1 MMVSVTTELCEG
13 RVSGRREFEMSR
25 SRRLHPSEFRLRGD
39 TFVRAGRSPSE
50 LSQEFEPLAQATRN
64 GVRQADDEGSQ
75 QNGFATSEHV
85 EPSHLQWEDASLL
98 QEWDPPPR
106 SYTLRKGLTVPTRI
120 LTFLLWTSIGVT
132 LVSMLSDL
140 LQLRLLSNGWYTMP
154 QVGFNDFRQWLVGL
168 IRLVVG
174 LATSVTFLFWIHR
187 ANTNCH
193 GFDAA
198 GMRFSPGWSVGS
210 FFIPILNL
218 FKPYEA
224 MKEIWRV
231 STDPYDWRAVRDWG
245 PLRWWWGLWLLNSF
259 AFQFAMRRASTV
271 HDVMTLKMATTVWI
285 IVKFL
290 FIPLCLAALVVVS
303 SIHERQ
309 LNLTENGSYPAES
322 G

>member
-1 MMVSVTTELCEG
+1 
-13 RVSGRREFEMSR
+13 
-25 SRRLHPSEFRLRGD
+25 
-39 TFVRAGRSPSE
+39 
-50 LSQEFEPLAQATRN
+50 
-64 GVRQADDEGSQ
+64 
-75 QNGFATSEHV
+75 
-85 EPSHLQWEDASLL
+85 
-98 QEWDPPPR
+98 
-106 SYTLRKGLTVPTRI
+106 
-120 LTFLLWTSIGVT
+120 
-132 LVSMLSDL
+132 
-140 LQLRLLSNGWYTMP
+140 MP